1 MSIGGTTGKASS
13 KEASPDGSDE
23 EISVLRWRSASIAE
37 LATLNFFFQMCSLLK
52 YLIRFCHRIKMIN
65 LKFSR
70 NEWEKLVKLCEV
82 DPKLIDEEPPWT
94 DDLELKIARKK
105 LRKFVTFKL
114 DD

>member
-1 MSIGGTTGKASS
+1 MEVTKKLVFWGDAARQSQSS
-13 KEASPDGSDE
+13 RLW
-23 EISVLRWRSASIAE
+23 I
-37 LATLNFFFQMCSLLK
+37 FFFQMCSLLK